1 MAKTGKTE
9 APKSKVEI
17 EAAADQAR
25 RAKVDAANKKR
36 IKEEAD
42 KAAALAKTPLNE
54 EEKAFIARIEP
65 KMKEGRAVMQPSA
78 AEITRY
84 SQLIKRKDVKGGA
97 TEKN

>member
-1 MAKTGKTE
+1 MAKTKKAD

-17 EAAADQAR
+17 EAEADKAR
-25 RAKVDAANKKR
+25 RAKVDAANKEK

-54 EEKAFIARIEP
+54 EEQAFIARIKP
-65 KMKEGRAVMQPSA
+65 LMNEGRAVMQPSA

-84 SQLIKRKDVKGGA
+84 SQLITRKDVK
-97 TEKN
+97 